1 MGSGGSSLSA
11 ASAQPLESDGARGG
25 GVRGGG
31 GGRILEVAKE
41 PKVEPRTRTGFFK
54 QQY

>member
-1 MGSGGSSLSA
+1 MASGGSSLTA
-11 ASAQPLESDGARGG
+11 ASAQPLKSGGARG
-25 GVRGGG
+25 GGG
-31 GGRILEVAKE
+31 GGRILEVAEE

>member
-1 MGSGGSSLSA
+1 MASGGSSLSA
-11 ASAQPLESDGARGG
+11 ASAQPLESGEA
-25 GVRGGG
+25 RGGG
-31 GGRILEVAKE
+31 GGRILEVAEE